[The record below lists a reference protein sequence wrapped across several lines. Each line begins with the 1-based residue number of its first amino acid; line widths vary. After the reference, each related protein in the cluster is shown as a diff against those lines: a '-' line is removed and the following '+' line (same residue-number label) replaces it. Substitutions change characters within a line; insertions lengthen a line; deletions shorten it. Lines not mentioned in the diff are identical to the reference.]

1 MLVLAAGIS
10 SGTVGISSGEYGCSA
25 SSSVSF
31 ITMALQVHD
40 EGNTICVINC
50 ISLSLSIRRLFL
62 YSILIFA
69 GMIPVTHWAVTNGG
83 LTSPLVMVSIS
94 LLVQCY
100 LVLLILP
107 PVMISLF
114 L

>member
-10 SGTVGISSGEYGCSA
+10 GGTVGISSGEYGCSA

-50 ISLSLSIRRLFL
+50 ISLSLSLHQEI
-62 YSILIFA
+62 
-69 GMIPVTHWAVTNGG
+69 V
-83 LTSPLVMVSIS
+83 
-94 LLVQCY
+94 
-100 LVLLILP
+100 
-107 PVMISLF
+107 SLF
-114 L
+114 YTHICWYDTSNSLGSD